1 MKRVQ
6 AVIRPD
12 RFDQLQHALV
22 RSGFSGFMVADVRSH
37 GQNEASPSGEWRGV
51 PYAMSVKH
59 KLLVD
64 ILVGDDEVVAVT
76 KVIKDSAGTGQAGDG
91 LIFVLDVGAAIPI
104 GTAEVTE

>member
-22 RSGFSGFMVADVRSH
+22 GSGFSGFMVHDVRSH

-59 KLLVD
+59 KLLID
-64 ILVGDDEVVAVT
+64 ILVGDDEVVALT
-76 KVIKDSAGTGQAGDG
+76 KVIKDAAGTGKPGDG
-91 LIFVLDVGAAIPI
+91 LIFVIDVASVIPI
-104 GTAEVTE
+104 GAAESSA

>member
-22 RSGFSGFMVADVRSH
+22 GSGFSGFTVTDVRAH

-64 ILVGDDEVVAVT
+64 ILVGDDEVASLT
-76 KVIKDSAGTGQAGDG
+76 KVIKDATSTGAPGDG
-91 LIFVLDVGAAIPI
+91 LIFVLDLAVVIPI
-104 GTAEVTE
+104 GAADKAD